1 MIEGGAVMRSNL
13 LMNCLWYEDIS
24 PEELANVLEITPEA
38 LFQKIF
44 QEKDFTLGE
53 IRRITGLLG
62 LTNDEV
68 DEIFF
73 K

>member
-24 PEELANVLEITPEA
+24 PEDLANILEITPET
-38 LFQKIF
+38 LLRKIF
-44 QEKDFTLGE
+44 QEEDFTLAE
-53 IRRITGLLG
+53 IQRITGLLG